1 MTRAVTHP
9 TINDQLGTV
18 DHLDTVLAEIHGVTT
33 NIDRD
38 EIRSLARALIAADRV
53 FVTGEGRSGFM
64 AKAFAMRLMHLG
76 LPVFVIGETT
86 TPAVRGSDTL
96 VAVSGSGTTGGTVRV
111 AEQASALGASV
122 WAVTTDPR
130 SPLGRTAT
138 GRLVIPAATKYRR
151 ADEAPTIQ
159 PLSSLF
165 DQATHIALDVVCLL
179 ISGAN
184 GVDNARAASAH
195 ANTE

>member
-1 MTRAVTHP
+1 MNAAPADPLDIVISEIAGVAAKVDRAR
-9 TINDQLGTV
+9 LGA
-18 DHLDTVLAEIHGVTT
+18 LAE
-33 NIDRD
+33 
-38 EIRSLARALIAADRV
+38 SLITADRV

-86 TPAVRGSDTL
+86 TPAVKGSDTL

-111 AEQASALGASV
+111 AEQATALGAVV
-122 WAVTTDPR
+122 WAITTDPV
-130 SPLGRTAT
+130 SPLGATAT
-138 GRLVIPAATKYRR
+138 EHLVIPAATKYRR
-151 ADEAPTIQ
+151 PEEAPTIQ

-165 DQATHIALDVVCLL
+165 DQATHIALDVVCLN
-179 ISGAN
+179 IAGAR
-184 GVDNARAASAH
+184 GVDNARAAKAH